1 VRVHDRQ
8 EDSPLAPGDTAALL
22 AAARGGD
29 RAAYDRVFA
38 HVYAEL
44 RRIASRQAARFS
56 DSSTLSTTALVHET
70 YLKLAGDR
78 VVAAADRE
86 HFFALAARAMRQI
99 LIDHARGR
107 TRQKRGG
114 GAPHVSIDRVALPDD
129 APVDDLLALDQAL
142 GRLEGLDPDLARLVE
157 WRFFA
162 GLTLA
167 EIADL
172 TAVSERTVKRDWQ
185 VARAFLVRELGG
197 SSAVEGPV

>member
-1 VRVHDRQ
+1 MSRPADDR
-8 EDSPLAPGDTAALL
+8 PPPAPPDTAELL
-22 AAARGGD
+22 AAARSGD
-29 RAAYDRVFA
+29 RGAYDRVFG

-56 DSSTLSTTALVHET
+56 DPATLSTTALVHEA

-78 VVAAADRE
+78 VVGAADRE

-99 LIDHARGR
+99 LIDHTRGR

-114 GAPHVSIDRVALPDD
+114 GAPHLPLDHVALPED

-142 GRLEGLDPDLARLVE
+142 GRLERVDPELARLVE

-167 EIADL
+167 EIAEL
-172 TAVSERTVKRDWQ
+172 TSVSERTVKRDWQ
-185 VARAFLVRELGG
+185 VARAFLARELGDASG
-197 SSAVEGPV
+197 AEGAK

>member
-1 VRVHDRQ
+1 VSQGQD
-8 EDSPLAPGDTAALL
+8 EPPPEAGETAALL

-44 RRIASRQAARFS
+44 RRIASRQAARFA
-56 DSSTLSTTALVHET
+56 DSATLSTTALVHET

-114 GAPHVSIDRVALPDD
+114 GAAHVPLDRVALPGE

-142 GRLEGLDPDLARLVE
+142 GRLEGVDADLARLVE

-172 TAVSERTVKRDWQ
+172 TAVSERTVKRDWA
-185 VARAFLVRELGG
+185 VARAFLVRELGAPPDAE
-197 SSAVEGPV
+197 SPS